1 MTLSQM
7 KFASALSTQT
17 DLLDLVQ
24 DLSRQIRADFGAEKI
39 DLVLLFAHPDVLR
52 ANAGLAETVRRGLGA
67 RHLVGCSGAAILG
80 NHQECE
86 QQPAVSVLAAQLPGV
101 EVTPFSI
108 DAETLAD
115 AAGPAFWHFQ
125 LDVAPELQ
133 PNLLVFL
140 DPFSIPAAAL
150 VDVLGA
156 AYPAMPLIGG
166 LASGGRQPG
175 DCRLFFDDE
184 TLEAGAVGVALS
196 GNIELRALISQG
208 CRPIGQPLTITR
220 ADKNVIIELGGRPPL
235 AVLQELLPQLPAGD
249 QKLAQTAVLLGRVI
263 NEYQE
268 DFAQGDFLVRNLIGH
283 DPASGALAIGDWVRT
298 GQTVQ
303 FQVRDGATAA
313 ADLETLLLRERAR
326 VDRTKV
332 RGALLVSCMGR
343 GAGMYGAPNHDIEA
357 LQQVLGPLPVA
368 GFFANGEIGPVGA
381 KSFVHGFTSVIG
393 LFAEARPKDI
403 PQ

>member
-1 MTLSQM
+1 M
-7 KFASALSTQT
+7 KFASAISTQA

-24 DLSRQIRADFGAEKI
+24 DLDRQIRASFGSGKI

-52 ANAGLAETVRRGLGA
+52 ANTGLAETIRRGLGA
-67 RHLVGCSGAAILG
+67 RHIVGCSGAGILG
-80 NHQECE
+80 NRQECE

-101 EVTPFSI
+101 EVVPFSI
-108 DAETLAD
+108 SAEMLLEAT
-115 AAGPAFWHFQ
+115 GPTFWHFQ
-125 LDVAPELQ
+125 LEVTPETH

-140 DPFSIPAAAL
+140 DPFSIPAATLVEAL
-150 VDVLGA
+150 GE
-156 AYPAMPLIGG
+156 AYPAAPLIGG

-175 DCRLFFDDE
+175 ESRLFCDDE
-184 TLEAGAVGVALS
+184 TLDAGAVGVALS
-196 GNIELRALISQG
+196 GNVELRALISQG

-220 ADKNVIIELGGRPPL
+220 ADNNVIIELGGRPPL

-249 QKLAQTAVLLGRVI
+249 QKLAQMAVLLGRVI

-268 DFAQGDFLVRNLIGH
+268 DFAQGDFLVRNLVGH
-283 DPASGALAIGDWVRT
+283 DPASGALAIGDWVRA

-313 ADLETLLLRERAR
+313 ADLDALLRREHEQAGRAP
-326 VDRTKV
+326 V

-343 GAGMYGAPNHDIEA
+343 GAGMYGEPNHDIEA
-357 LQQVLGPLPVA
+357 LQRVLGPLPVA
-368 GFFANGEIGPVGA
+368 GFFANGEIGPVGS

-393 LFAEARPKDI
+393 LFAEPAVKDT
-403 PQ
+403 PA

>member
-326 VDRTKV
+326 VDRTQV

>member
-1 MTLSQM
+1 M

-24 DLSRQIRADFGAEKI
+24 DLSRQVRLEFGAEKI
-39 DLVLLFAHPDVLR
+39 DLVLLFAHPDVLQ
-52 ANAGLAETVRRGLGA
+52 ANAGLGETVRRALGA
-67 RHLVGCSGAAILG
+67 RHLVGCSGAGILG
-80 NHQECE
+80 NRQECE

-108 DAETLAD
+108 SAETLAD

-125 LDVAPELQ
+125 LEVTPETH

-140 DPFSIPAAAL
+140 DPFSIPAALL
-150 VDVLGA
+150 VDALGE
-156 AYPAMPLIGG
+156 AYPAAPLIGG

-175 DCRLFFDDE
+175 ECRLFSDDA
-184 TLEAGAVGVALS
+184 TLEAGTVGVALS
-196 GNIELRALISQG
+196 GNIELRVLISQG
-208 CRPIGQPLTITR
+208 CRPIGHPLTITR
-220 ADKNVIIELGGRPPL
+220 ADKNVIMELGGRPPL

-268 DFAQGDFLVRNLIGH
+268 DFGRGDFLVRNLIGH
-283 DPASGALAIGDWVRT
+283 DPASGAMAIGDWVRT

-303 FQVRDGATAA
+303 FQLRDGATAA
-313 ADLETLLLRERAR
+313 ADFETLLRREHAR
-326 VDRTKV
+326 PGQAPVH
-332 RGALLVSCMGR
+332 GALLVSCMGR
-343 GAGMYGAPNHDIEA
+343 GAGMFGKPNHDIEA
-357 LQQVLGPLPVA
+357 LQQVFGPLPVA

-381 KSFVHGFTSVIG
+381 KTFVHGFTSVIG
-393 LFAEARPKDI
+393 LFTEPSLKDT
-403 PQ
+403 PA